1 MSSEQGDFITALLDP
16 DLTVPAGLSDPDG
29 RPAGRRFSVYRN
41 NVAVSLTEALKAAFP
56 VICKLVG
63 DEFFEAMAGVYLR
76 AHPPKTPVLMF
87 YGVDMPEFLA
97 GFEPVAHLGYLP
109 DIARLEFALRQSYH
123 AADATPI
130 DPEVLQ
136 NLPTDQL
143 MGSRLQLAHS
153 ARLLQSEWP
162 ICALW
167 LANTN
172 DDAPKVQM
180 QAQDVLITRPE
191 FDPQPMLLG
200 TGAAAFVEALG
211 KGRNFGDA
219 LKTAGKGFD
228 LSAALAILL
237 TGGVITKMSKGAD
250 T

>member
-1 MSSEQGDFITALLDP
+1 MSIEQTEFATALLDP
-16 DLTVPAGLSDPDG
+16 NKANPAGLSDPDG

-76 AHPPKTPVLMF
+76 AHPPKSPVLMF

-123 AADATPI
+123 AADAAPI
-130 DPEVLQ
+130 NPELLQ
-136 NLPTDQL
+136 DMPTDQL
-143 MGSRLQLAHS
+143 MGSTLHLAPS
-153 ARLLQSEWP
+153 ARLLQSQWP
-162 ICALW
+162 IHALW
-167 LANTN
+167 LANTIDN
-172 DDAPKVQM
+172 APKVQM
-180 QAQDVLITRPE
+180 EAQDVLITRPE

-211 KGRNFGDA
+211 KGRSFGDA
-219 LKTAGKGFD
+219 LKSAGKGFD
-228 LSAALAILL
+228 LSAALAVLL
-237 TGGVITKMSKGAD
+237 TGGVITKISKGD
-250 T
+250 